1 MTAGTLDRKTL
12 LLLLTAVV
20 LLILVLRYRVLG
32 DAQAQVVVAPAESIS
47 MAEQRLQRV
56 RQLAAMVPGKEA
68 VLKQATAELS
78 SRETGLV
85 TADTAEQAKA
95 QLLDVIHRVTTANG
109 IDARGLEQ
117 SSVKQL
123 ANDYGEVSVGVTFTC
138 GIEQLVNFLAAIANE
153 PQILAT
159 NEINISGGSDKKKNV
174 LVRLSLSG
182 VVPKRLVPAKRG
194 MGAF

>member
-1 MTAGTLDRKTL
+1 MTTGTIDRKTL
-12 LLLLTAVV
+12 LMFLVAVV
-20 LLILVLRYRVLG
+20 LLILVVRYRVMG
-32 DAQAQVVVAPAESIS
+32 DGQAVVVAPADSIP
-47 MAEQRLQRV
+47 MAEQRLHRV

-68 VLKQATAELS
+68 LFKQAAAELA
-78 SRETGLV
+78 SREKGLIA
-85 TADTAEQAKA
+85 ADTAEQAKA
-95 QLLDVIHRVTTANG
+95 QLLDVIHRVAAANG

-117 SSVKQL
+117 SNVKQL

-159 NEINISGGSDKKKNV
+159 NEINVSGGSDKKKNV

-182 VVPKRLVPAKRG
+182 VVPKRLVPARRG
-194 MGAF
+194 GPF

>member
-12 LLLLTAVV
+12 LMALVAVV
-20 LLILVLRYRVLG
+20 LLILVVRYRVLG
-32 DAQAQVVVAPAESIS
+32 DAQAQVVAPAESIP

-68 VLKQATAELS
+68 VLKQAAAELA
-78 SRETGLV
+78 SREKGLL

-95 QLLDVIHRVTTANG
+95 QLLDVIHRVAEANG

-159 NEINISGGSDKKKNV
+159 NEINVSGGNDKKKNV
-174 LVRLSLSG
+174 LVRLGLSG
-182 VVPKRLVPAKRG
+182 VVPKRLVPARKG
-194 MGAF
+194 LGSF

>member
-12 LLLLTAVV
+12 LMALVAVV
-20 LLILVLRYRVLG
+20 LLILVVRYRVLG
-32 DAQAQVVVAPAESIS
+32 DAQAQVVAPAESIP
-47 MAEQRLQRV
+47 MAELRLQRV

-68 VLKQATAELS
+68 VLKEAAADLA
-78 SRETGLV
+78 SREKGLL

-95 QLLDVIHRVTTANG
+95 QLLDVIHRVAEANG

-159 NEINISGGSDKKKNV
+159 NEINVSGGNDKKKNV
-174 LVRLSLSG
+174 LVRLGLSG
-182 VVPKRLVPAKRG
+182 VVPKRLVPARKG
-194 MGAF
+194 LGSF

>member
-1 MTAGTLDRKTL
+1 MNTGTLDRKTL
-12 LLLLTAVV
+12 VMMVVAAV
-20 LLILVLRYRVLG
+20 LLMAVLRYRVWG
-32 DAQAQVVVAPAESIS
+32 DGQAQVVVAPAESIP
-47 MAEQRLQRV
+47 MAEQRLERV

-68 VLKQATAELS
+68 VLKQATAELA
-78 SRETGLV
+78 SRETGLIN
-85 TADTAEQAKA
+85 ADTAEQAKA
-95 QLLDVIHRVTTANG
+95 QLLDVIHRVAAANG

-123 ANDYGEVSVGVTFTC
+123 ANDYGEVAVGVTFTC

-159 NEINISGGSDKKKNV
+159 NEINITGGADRKKNIV
-174 LVRLSLSG
+174 VRLSLSG

-194 MGAF
+194 LGAF

>member
-1 MTAGTLDRKTL
+1 MTTGTLDRKTML
-12 LLLLTAVV
+12 MILAAAV
-20 LLILVLRYRVLG
+20 LLVLVLRYRVMG
-32 DAQAQVVVAPAESIS
+32 DGPAPVVAPAESIP

-68 VLKQATAELS
+68 ALKEASAELS
-78 SRETGLV
+78 GREKGLIN
-85 TADTAEQAKA
+85 ADTAEQAKA
-95 QLLDVIHRVTTANG
+95 QLLEVIHRVATANG

-138 GIEQLVNFLAAIANE
+138 GIEQLVNFLAAVANE

-159 NEINISGGSDKKKNV
+159 NEINVSGGSDKKKNV

-182 VVPKRLVPAKRG
+182 VVPRKLAPAKKG
-194 MGAF
+194 LGSF

>member
-12 LLLLTAVV
+12 LMALVAVV
-20 LLILVLRYRVLG
+20 LLILVVRYRVLG
-32 DAQAQVVVAPAESIS
+32 DAQAQVVAPAESIP

-68 VLKQATAELS
+68 VLKQAAAELA
-78 SRETGLV
+78 SREKGLL

-95 QLLDVIHRVTTANG
+95 QLLDVIHRVAEANG

-159 NEINISGGSDKKKNV
+159 NEINVSGGNDKKKNV
-174 LVRLSLSG
+174 LVRLGLSG
-182 VVPKRLVPAKRG
+182 AVPKRLVPARKG
-194 MGAF
+194 LGTF

>member
-56 RQLAAMVPGKEA
+56 RQLAALVPGKEA
-68 VLKQATAELS
+68 VLKQATAELA

-95 QLLDVIHRVTTANG
+95 QLLDVIHRVAAANG